1 MFRQIPTSRQ
11 TSRVTSRVTSRQGPT
26 PAFPEEGGSSE
37 VLAYPCKRLLLLPP
51 PPGGLGRDTDG
62 RLTGGV
68 SAIPPASKPF
78 AARRL
83 RARREVGR
91 LDLQSTK
98 KVLTLNRVN
107 YS

>member
-1 MFRQIPTSRQ
+1 MLTSRQ
-11 TSRVTSRVTSRQGPT
+11 TSRMTSRVTSRVTSRQGPT
-26 PAFPEEGGSSE
+26 PALPKGGGSSE

-62 RLTGGV
+62 RLTGRV
-68 SAIPPASKPF
+68 SATPPAPTPF

-91 LDLQSTK
+91 LDLHSTK
-98 KVLTLNRVN
+98 KSFNV
-107 YS
+107 